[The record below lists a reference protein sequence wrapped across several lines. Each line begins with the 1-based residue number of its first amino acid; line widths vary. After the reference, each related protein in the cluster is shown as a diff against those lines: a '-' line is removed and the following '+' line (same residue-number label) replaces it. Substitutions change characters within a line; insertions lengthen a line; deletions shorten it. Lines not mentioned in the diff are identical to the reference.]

1 MIADDLILYAVAVF
15 ILMAIG
21 LGLTMLEFRFGEP
34 KRQQEEGEREG
45 AAKSET
51 GG

>member
-21 LGLTMLEFRFGEP
+21 LGLTMFEFRFGEP
-34 KRQQEEGEREG
+34 KRQQEEGER

-51 GG
+51 MG